1 MNQQPPHT
9 LKPKQ
14 TDILYLLYKFR
25 FLNRIQIQTLLKHK
39 YYSRITTWLNDLTKH
54 KYINCE
60 FNRTI
65 GNKPSV
71 YCLGTAGRKELL
83 GKENIKNHLL
93 ERVYQEKKASPQ
105 FKIRAMMIVDI
116 YISLLDLT
124 QENKAKLTFLT
135 ETDMTGMK
143 YLPLPHP
150 HAFFS
155 IEQEKVKKRYFL
167 EVFDEQTST
176 KWLYKR
182 VQQFFHYYEEHYW
195 QDHNKNPFPEILF
208 VYCDLDTKKELEK
221 FIKRKLDEF
230 ENISFSLTSWEQ
242 IKLNG
247 LRKDILYK
255 IL

>member
-1 MNQQPPHT
+1 MNQQPQQT
-9 LKPKQ
+9 LKTKQ
-14 TDILYLLYKFR
+14 TDILFLLYKFR

-39 YYSRITTWLNDLTKH
+39 NHSRIITWLNDITKY

-60 FNRTI
+60 FSRTI

-71 YCLGTAGRKELL
+71 YCLGTKGRKELL
-83 GKENIKNHLL
+83 DKENIKNHLL
-93 ERVYQEKKASPQ
+93 ERVYQEKKASTQ
-105 FKIRAMMIVDI
+105 FKTRSMLIADI
-116 YISLLDLT
+116 YISLLKLT
-124 QENKAKLTFLT
+124 EKNKAKLTFLT
-135 ETDMTGMK
+135 ETDMSGMN

-167 EVFDEQTST
+167 EVFDEKVSS
-176 KWLYKR
+176 KWIFKR
-182 VQQFFHYYEEHYW
+182 VQQYFHYFEENYW

-230 ENISFSLTSWEQ
+230 ENISFSLISWEQ

-247 LRKDILYK
+247 LRKDALYRVA
-255 IL
+255 